1 MFCDNSPVQHYRPRP
16 AVASVLAPWFP
27 HREGCPP
34 PDQTRG
40 FWGVARKHNYNLQMS
55 ETFVDPEAAII
66 RPSKHGFA
74 IEDLLWRMVFKEGS
88 EHPLRSAAGCVGRAA
103 SGRCVSKG
111 QAGVWGSSV
120 RNGVKLPSRLISSCC
135 VPAEAARGNCWGGVH
150 QRSDDPPSL
159 LMVPDPQGQHKLRHK
174 EIWLCNYLQVW
185 PQRPIVAGLGAPRRG
200 WSRCQCPPSCVI
212 NRCS

>member
-1 MFCDNSPVQHYRPRP
+1 MLCALSNCACVVQCVRR
-16 AVASVLAPWFP
+16 ASRSLAPTLGPAGRLTCSVTALVSSTTGLAQPLLRSWLRDSLTERDVHLLIKPEAF
-27 HREGCPP
+27 G
-34 PDQTRG
+34 G
-40 FWGVARKHNYNLQMS
+40 LARKQKYNLQMS
-55 ETFVDPEAAII
+55 EAIVDPETAI
-66 RPSKHGFA
+66 RSSKHGFA
-74 IEDLLWRMVFKEGS
+74 IDDYYEGS
-88 EHPLRSAAGCVGRAA
+88 FSRRGANAPFGLLQDVSAA

-174 EIWLCNYLQVW
+174 EI
-185 PQRPIVAGLGAPRRG
+185 
-200 WSRCQCPPSCVI
+200 
-212 NRCS
+212 